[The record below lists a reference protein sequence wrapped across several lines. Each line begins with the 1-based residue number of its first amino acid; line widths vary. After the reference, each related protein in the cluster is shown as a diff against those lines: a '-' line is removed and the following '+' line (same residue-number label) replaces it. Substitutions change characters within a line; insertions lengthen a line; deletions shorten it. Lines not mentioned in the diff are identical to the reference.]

1 MNKLNQKQ
9 KIASYIKVEV
19 ALSKDVTIIDVPGE
33 FVVQMNDTDKGK
45 FEDVHANAIEIT
57 DVLESDKP
65 YCSQKA
71 TITLSGAATIDRKV
85 YEDKDVILRATQT
98 DGTRMIIGNNDFP
111 IRLFIEQSGKPVIT
125 KLTFDHKHPEHIKE
139 SI

>member
-9 KIASYIKVEV
+9 KIASYVKVEV
-19 ALSKDVTIIDVPGE
+19 AFSKDVTIVDVPGE
-33 FVVQMNDTDKGK
+33 FVVHMSASDSAK
-45 FEDVHANAIEIT
+45 FEDVHASAIEIT

-65 YCSQKA
+65 YCSQKG
-71 TITLSGAATIDRKV
+71 TITLSGSATIDRKM

-125 KLTFDHKHPEHIKE
+125 KLTFDHKHPEHLKE
-139 SI
+139 LI